1 MKPQYRI
8 TLLLLLV
15 CCPSFSW
22 AQHDPTRDLVKS
34 TVDRVLATPALSAGF
49 QGVEIE
55 DVKSG
60 EVLYSHNASKV
71 FIPASNNKLIT
82 SSGALAL
89 LGRDFKYVTTAVGSV
104 AVENGILKGDLILRG
119 SGDPTLETSNLA
131 QLVDDLKARGITNV
145 TGAVKFDDSLFD
157 QQLLGE
163 GWEWDDEPYY
173 YAAEI
178 SALNIDHNVARIV
191 VKPGSTVGSPATIQ
205 VPEGMEKAFTIQ
217 NSASTT
223 SSDQKS
229 NIHVSRLRGTNILQI
244 SGTVAEKSSGTN
256 ASEVVTIEQP
266 AEVAAMV
273 FATLLQQK
281 GIEIGNAHIMRL
293 ASGADHAG
301 EHVLATH
308 SSTPLSEILTT
319 MNKPSDNLIAECL
332 LKTVGAV
339 KRGSGSSGISGT
351 GTALVRE
358 WLLSIGLNK
367 EQLRQVDGSG
377 MSRQNYVSPLNI
389 VRLLRYWYANPE
401 GKYLIDSLPI
411 AGVDGTLR
419 RRMVGTKAQ
428 NNCRAKTGS
437 LGQVSSLSGYVTTQG
452 GDVLAFSIL
461 TNNQVT
467 SSAPCVEAQNQIV
480 TFLAGLQKL
489 PGLSGRD
496 KGTE

>member
-1 MKPQYRI
+1 
-8 TLLLLLV
+8 
-15 CCPSFSW
+15 
-22 AQHDPTRDLVKS
+22 
-34 TVDRVLATPALSAGF
+34 
-49 QGVEIE
+49 
-55 DVKSG
+55 
-60 EVLYSHNASKV
+60 
-71 FIPASNNKLIT
+71 
-82 SSGALAL
+82 
-89 LGRDFKYVTTAVGSV
+89 
-104 AVENGILKGDLILRG
+104 
-119 SGDPTLETSNLA
+119 
-131 QLVDDLKARGITNV
+131 
-145 TGAVKFDDSLFD
+145 
-157 QQLLGE
+157 
-163 GWEWDDEPYY
+163 
-173 YAAEI
+173 
-178 SALNIDHNVARIV
+178 
-191 VKPGSTVGSPATIQ
+191 
-205 VPEGMEKAFTIQ
+205 
-217 NSASTT
+217 
-223 SSDQKS
+223 
-229 NIHVSRLRGTNILQI
+229 
-244 SGTVAEKSSGTN
+244 
-256 ASEVVTIEQP
+256 
-266 AEVAAMV
+266 MV